1 MVKKDIENIIDQNKV
16 INQNNIID
24 LADYFLNKM
33 NLKKYVKNIN
43 FDDSYCSFYDNETF
57 EINLNYNQMIE
68 YAISNYSDS
77 YCVNYEMIFY
87 LLHEIS
93 HSLQTKIIYENK
105 QKLLASIY
113 EDSYDRIKYFYDLY
127 QTYHDDFLIDGKFIK
142 IFVENYIKNNN
153 LENHY
158 DGVLIDFLSPYM
170 GVYLLD
176 QKKIIINLDLFVKN
190 ALNIKGEYNIF
201 DFPKDIIYKLN
212 IKLISTIYHELNHI
226 SQRDEKI
233 KIIKDL
239 YDNCYGNM
247 KKDINNY
254 YKYHKYYL
262 TEWNANIKAELYL
275 DKFLDELIKI
285 DQNVIN
291 KRINDRI
298 NIWYDLMYK
307 ESDGL
312 VISPL
317 EYYCY
322 YTNQNYNSFL
332 YNLLIS
338 DDYDKL
344 TDMEKISYGLPIDDK
359 IKLDK
364 EKILEYTKKLRE

>member
-1 MVKKDIENIIDQNKV
+1 MIYEV
-16 INQNNIID
+16 
-24 LADYFLNKM
+24 FLNF
-33 NLKKYVKNIN
+33 L
-43 FDDSYCSFYDNETF
+43 DSG
-57 EINLNYNQMIE
+57 
-68 YAISNYSDS
+68 
-77 YCVNYEMIFY
+77 
-87 LLHEIS
+87 
-93 HSLQTKIIYENK
+93 
-105 QKLLASIY
+105 
-113 EDSYDRIKYFYDLY
+113 
-127 QTYHDDFLIDGKFIK
+127 FLIDGKFIK

-170 GVYLLD
+170 GAYLLD

-201 DFPKDIIYKLN
+201 DFPKDIIYQLN
-212 IKLISTIYHELNHI
+212 LKLISTIYHELNHI

-364 EKILEYTKKLRE
+364 EKILEYTKKLRG